1 MFLYGQ
7 ATGGAPAPNP
17 LGTMLVPI
25 LILVIFYVIMFLPMR
40 RRQKQLQNKLGS
52 LKGGERVLLNSGIY
66 GTVTRI
72 MDDRFEVEVASNTRI
87 QVAKNAVGAVIDLTQ
102 EVK

>member
-1 MFLYGQ
+1 
-7 ATGGAPAPNP
+7 
-17 LGTMLVPI
+17 MLVPI